1 MKRPID
7 LDDLDEQALPPP
19 QKLKGGQRRSLD
31 DALNPARFYQ
41 ADGIVQPS
49 TAHTPLSVLILTG
62 ALLVVI
68 GFVGMAWAR
77 AGDSQVSAFTLVL
90 SIFDR
95 DSKAF
100 LQPDQFRLVP
110 VALLLPLAM
119 FVVFRS
125 AITLLYHE
133 NPTRGMWFWM
143 LLAGLVSVYS
153 LIHSY
158 LILDYVTAHFLQ
170 TQAAEPVVSAMAE
183 GFWLAVAGNTAIII
197 FAAGGWVFLYQ
208 KDR

>member
-1 MKRPID
+1 MKRAID
-7 LDDLDEQALPPP
+7 PAPDDQDLPPP
-19 QKLKGGQRRSLD
+19 RKHKAGQRRSLE

-41 ADGIVQPS
+41 ADGVVQPS
-49 TAHTPLSVLILTG
+49 TAHTPLSVFILMG

-77 AGDSQVSAFTLVL
+77 AGESQVTALRLVL
-90 SIFDR
+90 SLFDR
-95 DSKAF
+95 DPRLF
-100 LQPDQFRLVP
+100 LQPDQFRVLP
-110 VALLLPLAM
+110 MIFQLLLALFAL
-119 FVVFRS
+119 FRS

-133 NPTRGMWFWM
+133 HPTRGTWFSM
-143 LLAGLVSVYS
+143 LLAGLVSIYP

-158 LILDYVTAHFLQ
+158 LILDYVAVHFLQ
-170 TQAAEPVVSAMAE
+170 AQSAEPVVASMAE
-183 GFWLAVAGNTAIII
+183 GFWLAVAGNSLIIV

>member
-7 LDDLDEQALPPP
+7 LDALDDQASPPP
-19 QKLKGGQRRSLD
+19 PKLKGGQRRSLD

-41 ADGIVQPS
+41 ADGVVQPS

-62 ALLVVI
+62 ALLVLI

-77 AGDSQVSAFTLVL
+77 AGDSQVSAFALML

-100 LQPDQFRLVP
+100 LQADQFRLFP
-110 VALLLPLAM
+110 VALLLPLAL

-158 LILDYVTAHFLQ
+158 LILDYVTVHFLQ
-170 TQAAEPVVSAMAE
+170 TQAAQPVVSFMAE
-183 GFWLAVAGNTAIII
+183 GFWLAVAGNAVIII
-197 FAAGGWVFLYQ
+197 FSAGGWVFRFQ

>member
-1 MKRPID
+1 MKRAID
-7 LDDLDEQALPPP
+7 PDPDERGLLPP
-19 QKLKGGQRRSLD
+19 QKLKAGQRRSLED
-31 DALNPARFYQ
+31 VLNPARFYR
-41 ADGIVQPS
+41 ADGLVQPS
-49 TAHTPLSVLILTG
+49 TAHTPLSVFILTG
-62 ALLVVI
+62 SLLVII

-77 AGDSQVSAFTLVL
+77 AGDSRVTAL
-90 SIFDR
+90 SLALSLFDR

-100 LQPDQFRLVP
+100 LQPDQFRFIP
-110 VALLLPLAM
+110 VALLLPLAL
-119 FVVFRS
+119 FVLFRS
-125 AITLLYHE
+125 GITLLYRE

-158 LILDYVTAHFLQ
+158 LILDYVTVHFLQ
-170 TQAAEPVVSAMAE
+170 AQSTEPVASSMAE
-183 GFWLAVAGNTAIII
+183 GFWLAVAGNTLIII